1 MLKLKVKMTI
11 FKYLGLL
18 LFVVLALLS
27 CKKDDTSFYEYS
39 NPTFAVFKNGTEPE
53 SIFAYCASHDIYLD
67 SVYVYSPIDIQYR
80 RYFHGQVYA
89 QETHF
94 LIGDSFVTHAGNW
107 SFVFYGRKVLNGLA
121 FKSFNEV
128 ELE

>member
-1 MLKLKVKMTI
+1 MTI
-11 FKYLGLL
+11 FKYSGLL

-39 NPTFAVFKNGTEPE
+39 NPTFAVFKNSTDPE

-67 SVYVYSPIDIQYR
+67 SVFVYSPIDIQYKL
-80 RYFHGQVYA
+80 YYHGQQYL
-89 QETHF
+89 QEVHF
-94 LIGDSFVTHAGNW
+94 LIGDSFVTHAGTW
-107 SFVFYGRKVLNGLA
+107 SFVFYGRKVLNGLS
-121 FKSFNEV
+121 FKSFAER